1 MYQLLQVAKKQKK
14 PSERFLFL
22 TGERTR
28 IENAWTNQPPLLE
41 SAIKL
46 VVRRLLEQNIQCNIN
61 S

>member
-28 IENAWTNQPPLLE
+28 IENAWTNQPPFTRE
-41 SAIKL
+41 CYKVSSTEVTRTKY
-46 VVRRLLEQNIQCNIN
+46 
-61 S
+61 SM